1 MPVVL
6 RVYPNGRRVSVVV
19 DHWDLPQYLR
29 VSAMSRPECA
39 HRVDGEWRN
48 TGRVDASTL
57 RQVEQ
62 EEK

>member
-29 VSAMSRPECA
+29 VSAMCRPECA
-39 HRVDGEWRN
+39 HRVDGEWKT
-48 TGRVDASTL
+48 TGRVGVATL
-57 RQVEQ
+57 RRVE
-62 EEK
+62 EAEK